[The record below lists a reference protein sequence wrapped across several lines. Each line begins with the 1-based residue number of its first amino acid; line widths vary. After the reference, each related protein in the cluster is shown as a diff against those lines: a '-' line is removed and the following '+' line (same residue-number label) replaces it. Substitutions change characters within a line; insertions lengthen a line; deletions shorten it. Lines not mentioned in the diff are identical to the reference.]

1 MINLHLCHI
10 IHTYAWSQWDERT
23 VGVGCGRPVWHGWWQ
38 YLPGVKCS
46 QEVSSQSVCVKQRPL
61 KDWLWAEL
69 SCNRHF
75 TLSNSLPLVQT
86 EVVAIKENVSLISQI
101 CWLGIQP
108 WVILL
113 FFMFCTFVALI
124 FQNRLVWFSGEKE
137 GKNYWFHMIL
147 VLPKIFYKV
156 MNFSLCL
163 KMTPVST
170 WIWNTDKLNVIWCM
184 YIGKITLLHKCL
196 LLNIMHFTFV
206 FLWQNCIEIWSLSE
220 D

>member
-69 SCNRHF
+69 SCNRHS

-113 FFMFCTFVALI
+113 FLCFVI
-124 FQNRLVWFSGEKE
+124 
-137 GKNYWFHMIL
+137 
-147 VLPKIFYKV
+147 
-156 MNFSLCL
+156 
-163 KMTPVST
+163 
-170 WIWNTDKLNVIWCM
+170 
-184 YIGKITLLHKCL
+184 L
-196 LLNIMHFTFV
+196 LLLSLKIGWFDFQEKKKERIIDFIWFWCFQKYFTK
-206 FLWQNCIEIWSLSE
+206 
-220 D
+220 